1 MTLATIILFG
11 LAITY
16 PIDYSLIELPTEEA
30 VIEEVV
36 EETVEDSFYY
46 PELQYTGVIYDGGLC
61 YTWYSSNVLEHY
73 MLSEFYINDLGFW
86 CYNGYL
92 VVATQEF
99 EKNSVVYTPWGYGI
113 VLDYCETPNT
123 IDMYVN
129 W

>member
-1 MTLATIILFG
+1 MTLTTIILFG

-16 PIDYSLIELPTEEA
+16 PIDYGLIELPTEEV
-30 VIEEVV
+30 VIEETI
-36 EETVEDSFYY
+36 ENDSFYY
-46 PELQYTGVIYDGGLC
+46 PELQYTGVIYDGGLR

-73 MLSEFYINDLGFW
+73 MLSEFYTNDLGFW

-99 EKNSVVYTPWGYGI
+99 SKNSIVYTPWGYGI
-113 VLDYCETPNT
+113 VLDYCETPKT